1 MASASLA
8 TARMSSA
15 SALFDMRK
23 VGLRLASA
31 AFARSSEGNT
41 LSVTAITGPLMYCSK
56 VGKFVAHV
64 TPEQRLASTLPA
76 YSNPD
81 VSSGNVRS
89 FAGPGRGT
97 PYGLA

>member
-15 SALFDMRK
+15 PLLFDIRK
-23 VGLRLASA
+23 VGLRRASA
-31 AFARSSEGNT
+31 AFAGSRVGNT
-41 LSVTAITGPLMYCSK
+41 LSVTAMTGPLMYCAK

-89 FAGPGRGT
+89 FSGPGRGM